1 MVVCKVEFK
10 FKVERIENR
19 KYPKIGEN
27 KIEFKNGFQVLW
39 NNENNRIYG
48 V

>member
-1 MVVCKVEFK
+1 MELK
-10 FKVERIENR
+10 FKVERIKNR

-27 KIEFKNGFQVLW
+27 KMEFQVLW
-39 NNENNRIYG
+39 NNESNRIYG